1 MSELLVGH
9 ILDVDPTDLERAS
22 PFVVLVPAIKVSV
35 EVNLKKLG
43 KLSRINLMIFYTA
56 DFIWHTPTKCPLPL
70 ILNRSKI
77 GYSPL
82 AAMKASL
89 SFWLPAIVLH
99 QRLFLIA

>member
-43 KLSRINLMIFYTA
+43 KLSRINLMIF
-56 DFIWHTPTKCPLPL
+56 IQL
-70 ILNRSKI
+70 ISSGTLRRSVR
-77 GYSPL
+77 
-82 AAMKASL
+82 
-89 SFWLPAIVLH
+89 F
-99 QRLFLIA
+99 R